1 MKILI
6 QILRVLFLKTL
17 RVKGLHL
24 TGISLELLFLVIFFS
39 SCHHSEKVK
48 PLTGEVPVGEIIY
61 DTFLI
66 NRDSTDAWGDEC
78 LAKFDRKT
86 LIDKVFE
93 NVYNGRATAYDY
105 FTGEKLSTEQIRKM
119 EMEKIFT
126 RKEISK
132 IQFAE
137 QWIWDESTVQMRK
150 ELISMTIA
158 YEVYNE
164 SGVSRGQ
171 KPIFKIIF
179 KK

>member
-1 MKILI
+1 MKTII
-6 QILRVLFLKTL
+6 QISLEPFLKML
-17 RVKGLHL
+17 KEKGLYL
-24 TGISLELLFLVIFFS
+24 TGISLELLVLILFFS
-39 SCHHSEKVK
+39 ACRTTEKEK
-48 PLTGEVPVGEIIY
+48 PLIGLPLGEIIY

-93 NVYNGRATAYDY
+93 NVYNGRIIAYDY
-105 FTGEKLSTEQIRKM
+105 FTGEKLSLEQIAKM
-119 EMEKIFT
+119 EKEGIFT
-126 RKEISK
+126 RKDISK
-132 IQFAE
+132 IQFSE
-137 QWIWDESTVQMRK
+137 RWIWDESIVQLRK

-171 KPIFKIIF
+171 KPIFKLIF

>member
-1 MKILI
+1 M
-6 QILRVLFLKTL
+6 LRA
-17 RVKGLHL
+17 KGLHL
-24 TGISLELLFLVIFFS
+24 TEISLEFLFLVIFFS
-39 SCHHSEKVK
+39 ACQNSENVK
-48 PLTGEVPVGEIIY
+48 PSAGIVPVGEILY

-66 NRDSTDAWGDEC
+66 NRDSTDAWGVEC

-93 NVYNGRATAYDY
+93 NVYKGRATAYDY
-105 FTGEKLSTEQIRKM
+105 FTGEKLSIEQIRKM
-119 EMEKIFT
+119 EEEKLFT

-137 QWIWDESTVQMRK
+137 RWIWDESTVQMRK

-164 SGVSRGQ
+164 LGVSRGQ
-171 KPIFKIIF
+171 KPVFKLIFQN
-179 KK
+179 

>member
-1 MKILI
+1 MIL
-6 QILRVLFLKTL
+6 VLFTTACQNTEKA
-17 RVKGLHL
+17 KPPIGL
-24 TGISLELLFLVIFFS
+24 
-39 SCHHSEKVK
+39 
-48 PLTGEVPVGEIIY
+48 PLGEIIY

-66 NRDSTDAWGDEC
+66 NRDSTDTWGDEC
-78 LAKFDRKT
+78 LAKFDRKA

-93 NVYNGRATAYDY
+93 NVYSGKIIAYDY
-105 FTGEKLSTEQIRKM
+105 FTGEKLSPQQIGKM
-119 EMEKIFT
+119 EKEGIFK
-126 RKEISK
+126 RKDISK

-137 QWIWDESTVQMRK
+137 RWIWDESIVQMRK

-171 KPIFKIIF
+171 KPIFKLIY